1 MLHKK
6 NRLSQTAI
14 LHWKHGET
22 LNYKTTLLLHFTC
35 TYCSRQTDLA
45 PQVAKANRGGPGT
58 I

>member
-22 LNYKTTLLLHFTC
+22 LNYKTTLLLHFTHV
-35 TYCSRQTDLA
+35 TVD
-45 PQVAKANRGGPGT
+45 GPGT
-58 I
+58 AGSKS